1 MTCGEGT
8 GADIR
13 ILIVNV
19 NTTVSATDAMVAA
32 AQATAGRGTTIL
44 GLTPRF
50 GADGVDCNFESLLAA
65 VAVMDAVVTDAPRD
79 EEGVLAADAVILGGF
94 GEYGRD
100 GLAELLDVPVF
111 DVAESGAHL
120 AMLLGRTFSVVTTL
134 PRARAHI
141 EDRLLVAGLDR
152 KCASVRATGLGT
164 RALDDDPDASIDKIV
179 SAAQR
184 AIDEDGAEVI
194 VLGCGGMAGWT
205 ERIAAR
211 LGVPVIESIVAAVAL
226 AEAVVGLKLTTSKI
240 GSYAPPPAKALT
252 GWPLS
257 RLVPRVEAP
266 PAG

>member
-1 MTCGEGT
+1 MANSE
-8 GADIR
+8 IR

-32 AQATAGRGTTIL
+32 ARETARPGTTVL
-44 GLTPRF
+44 GLTPRY

-65 VAVMDAVVTDAPRD
+65 VAVMDAVMTDAPRD
-79 EEGVLAADAVILGGF
+79 EHGVLAADAVILGGF
-94 GEYGRD
+94 GEHGKD

-111 DVAESGAHL
+111 DVAESAAHL

-152 KCASVRATGLGT
+152 KLASVRATGLGT
-164 RALDDDPDASIDKIV
+164 RALDDDPAASIDKIV
-179 SAAQR
+179 SEARR

-205 ERIAAR
+205 EQIAAR
-211 LGVPVIESIVAAVAL
+211 LGVPVIESVVAAVAL
-226 AEAVVGLKLTTSKI
+226 AEATVGLQLRTSKI
-240 GSYAPPPAKALT
+240 GSYAPPPEKVMT

-257 RLVPRVEAP
+257 RRAFK
-266 PAG
+266 G